1 MHAAGLFRDCLFRV
15 LPQQQYSAQREL
27 AKFVAAGGDTGA
39 PAAAAAPVGSPSAE
53 DREDDAVAVSAR
65 LSALQDRARKEEEA
79 NNAVVAHF
87 AGAIITY
94 GGVVQLQ
101 HVKSGR
107 VRAGRAC
114 CRCSCSSCCCW

>member
-27 AKFVAAGGDTGA
+27 AKFIAAGGDTGA
-39 PAAAAAPVGSPSAE
+39 AAPPVGSHSAAAPVGSHSAAAPVGSHSAE
-53 DREDDAVAVSAR
+53 DREEDAVAVSAR

-94 GGVVQLQ
+94 VPLPMT
-101 HVKSGR
+101 
-107 VRAGRAC
+107 
-114 CRCSCSSCCCW
+114 